1 MLLKNDYI
9 NYISLIIIFFLITIF
24 LNPNFNFSID
34 SLKHWSTYNRDDIVF
49 VYGTLI
55 YNDGIEQQH
64 LDHPSLFTFI
74 FTSFFYKIFYF
85 FGFLDNYSLSQL
97 IKGQGEI
104 NLNLSKFFFV
114 SKFVILLFSSL
125 SLMLLYK
132 ILFFLCKNKFISFA
146 SCYLFVFS
154 TGFIASSNRL
164 ESGLISLFL
173 ILLCLYFFLKFLHS
187 DKKLNIF
194 FFVLGF
200 IFLFSAMM
208 QKKIIYFCVPF
219 LLISLVPVLKK
230 NKINYINYFFF
241 NKNLNYKFFLT
252 IIYLVVITF
261 ISYKTLIN
269 NTFFLSR
276 DLDFIFLIIN
286 FFGLNLMLFFYIQY
300 YQNRNYENLLTFNIV
315 IGVTYFVYKYF
326 LLFFFNTPISI
337 WSISFTNF
345 IGHLNMFTTH
355 EVKGALSFDTLD
367 IYIFNLIDHLK
378 FVFSKYL
385 FNFSFQF
392 LLIWFNIFLFLFYF
406 KVLKLIEKIVI
417 CSLIFGF
424 FFVQSIILF
433 RYEQDTYFLNS
444 EILLILPL
452 VYSLRNLRFNKI
464 IIFTIIFFIT
474 LSNFNFIQ
482 SIRYDNSQSYCNS
495 ILGNKDFP
503 KYYKYWTKNIP
514 LEIINNF
521 CKDKSL

>member
-1 MLLKNDYI
+1 MLLKNDFIIYL
-9 NYISLIIIFFLITIF
+9 LIIILFSLVTIF

-85 FGFLDNYSLSQL
+85 FGFLDHYSLSQFV
-97 IKGQGEI
+97 KSNGEI
-104 NLNLSKFFFV
+104 NFNLSKFFFV
-114 SKFVILLFSSL
+114 SKLVILFFSSL
-125 SLMLLYK
+125 SLILLYK
-132 ILFFLCKNKFISFA
+132 ILYLLCKNKFTSFIL
-146 SCYLFVFS
+146 CYLFIFS
-154 TGFIASSNRL
+154 TGFISGSNRL
-164 ESGLISLFL
+164 ESGLISIFL

-187 DKKLNIF
+187 DKKINII

-208 QKKIIYFCVPF
+208 KKKIIYFCVPF
-219 LLISLVPVLKK
+219 LIISLIPVLKK
-230 NKINYINYFFF
+230 NKVNYINYNF
-241 NKNLNYKFFLT
+241 LNNFLSYKFFLIT
-252 IIYLVVITF
+252 IYFIVIAF
-261 ISYKTLIN
+261 ITYKTLIN

-276 DLDFIFLIIN
+276 DLDFVFLILN
-286 FFGLNLMLFFYIQY
+286 FFGLNLMLFFYIKH
-300 YQNRNYENLLTFNIV
+300 YQSTNYENLLSFNIV

-326 LLFFFNTPISI
+326 LLLFFNAPISV

-345 IGHLNMFTTH
+345 IGHLNMFASQD
-355 EVKGALSFDTLD
+355 VKGALSFDTLY
-367 IYIFNLIDHLK
+367 IYFFNLVNHFK

-392 LLIWFNIFLFLFYF
+392 LLIWLNIFLFFYNF
-406 KVLKLIEKIVI
+406 NFLKLKEKSVI
-417 CSLIFGF
+417 CLLIFGF

-452 VYSLRNLRFNKI
+452 VYSLNNLKFNKI
-464 IIFTIIFFIT
+464 IIFTFIFFLT
-474 LSNFNFIQ
+474 TSNFNLIK
-482 SIRYDNSQSYCNS
+482 SIRYGNSQSYCNS
-495 ILGNKDFP
+495 ILTNKDFY

-514 LEIINNF
+514 LKIINNF
-521 CKDKSL
+521 CKDKSA